1 MSTRRIAA
9 EAGLSPSTVSLA
21 LRNSPKIPAATKQRI
36 RKIAQR
42 LGYRPDGKLTE
53 LMSHLRL
60 TRTRPREACF
70 GVVSL

>member
-21 LRNSPKIPAATKQRI
+21 LRNSPKIPAATKRRI
-36 RKIAQR
+36 QKIAKR

-60 TRTRPREACF
+60 KRTRTR
-70 GVVSL
+70 